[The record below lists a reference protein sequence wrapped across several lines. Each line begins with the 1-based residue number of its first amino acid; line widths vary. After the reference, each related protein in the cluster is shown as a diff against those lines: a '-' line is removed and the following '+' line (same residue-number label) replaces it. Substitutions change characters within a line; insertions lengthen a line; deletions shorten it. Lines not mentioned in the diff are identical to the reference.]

1 MHVLLSDV
9 RYGRLI
15 EDFGN
20 KKAAEYVRR
29 VDEYVQQ
36 TGKQYKDYY
45 LTIRKWIREDEKKE
59 RAASA
64 PVRGENASLDIGRIE
79 QLVGEKFR
87 KKEKAPAEQ
96 LSEDTKQS

>member
-45 LTIRKWIREDEKKE
+45 LTIRKWIREDEKRE
-59 RAASA
+59 RESAA
-64 PVRGENASLDIGRIE
+64 PRGENSSLDILKIE
-79 QLVGEKFR
+79 QSLNDKYK
-87 KKEKAPAEQ
+87 KKEKAPADT
-96 LSEDTKQS
+96 LSEDKSK